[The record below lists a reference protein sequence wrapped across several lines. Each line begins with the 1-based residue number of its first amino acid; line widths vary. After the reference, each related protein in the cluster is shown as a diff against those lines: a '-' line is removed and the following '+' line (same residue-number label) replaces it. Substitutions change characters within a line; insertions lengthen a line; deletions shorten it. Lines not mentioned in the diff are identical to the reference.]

1 MTTQEPKKRIV
12 IRWATLKGLITMILF
27 LLAALLAEVVV
38 VFFAMS
44 LGVEDK
50 AVLQWDLKSIG
61 IDFVAPPVSL
71 LFHVIPLS
79 MVVVLAA
86 VWAYLAKHFALK
98 PKEAWEGKAAQLV
111 KGSGKTKP
119 KSFFG
124 KLGSSLSKVNVF
136 SRPWQKIRFTRATLR
151 GAILVFT
158 VFIVFIMLAS
168 LLVYP
173 QLIYHAV
180 SDAYRTNP
188 TLLDFMKATGQALS
202 FLAGIGNAFTFA
214 MPAFKGFVIAL
225 GNTIKPLSTLDN
237 AAKYL
242 MFQNIAAWCCA
253 LIAMLYVNFARKSYR
268 YRKIKRR

>member
-1 MTTQEPKKRIV
+1 MTTQEPKKRRM
-12 IRWATLKGLITMILF
+12 IRWATLKGLTAMILF
-27 LLAALLAEVVV
+27 LLSALLAEVVV
-38 VFFAMS
+38 VLFAIS

-50 AVLQWDLKSIG
+50 AVLQLDLKPIG

-71 LFHVIPLS
+71 LFHIIPLS
-79 MVVVLAA
+79 VVVVLAA

-98 PKEAWEGKAAQLV
+98 PKEAWKGKAVQPA
-111 KGSGKTKP
+111 KGSGKAKP
-119 KSFFG
+119 KGFSG
-124 KLGSSLSKVNVF
+124 KLDSRLGRVNVF
-136 SRPWQKIRFTRATLR
+136 SRIWQRVRFIRATLR
-151 GAILVFT
+151 STILVFT

-188 TLLDFMKATGQALS
+188 VLLGFVKATGQALS

-253 LIAMLYVNFARKSYR
+253 LIAMLYVSFAGKSYR